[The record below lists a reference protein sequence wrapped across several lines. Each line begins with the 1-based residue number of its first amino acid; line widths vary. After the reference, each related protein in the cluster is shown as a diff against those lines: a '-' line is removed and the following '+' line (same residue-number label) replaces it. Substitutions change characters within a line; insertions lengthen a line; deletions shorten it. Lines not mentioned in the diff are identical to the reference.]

1 MLTCWKSHIR
11 PYCNGLTRSTPPT
24 KERVTVRPGETIVS
38 TGVVKR
44 GDREYNTYN
53 NTGAWLPWHVLYC
66 SEAGFFFLLRAVE
79 KDVGCLASESVSRIN
94 QSADQAID
102 APATDC
108 SAKCANA
115 VGTTATRHTCC
126 MKGTP
131 IANHTG
137 HWIDSGSRCA
147 GCPTCLARIIA
158 TVICLEWA

>member
-1 MLTCWKSHIR
+1 MNTTLTITLARGCLGM
-11 PYCNGLTRSTPPT
+11 YST
-24 KERVTVRPGETIVS
+24 
-38 TGVVKR
+38 VVK
-44 GDREYNTYN
+44 
-53 NTGAWLPWHVLYC
+53 LV
-66 SEAGFFFLLRAVE
+66 FFFLLRAVE

-137 HWIDSGSRCA
+137 HWIDSGSRCV

-158 TVICLEWA
+158 TVICLEWAWQVSVIGKEHKERAFEIPGRNAFCVH